1 MIWLRKINNGH
12 SDAQRNNW
20 LIVQTVQQANWHVY
34 YHYATMMLCLF
45 QYLTAPS
52 GLLLRLWWRGCAAAS
67 TKAGTRHR
75 VGMGVIIWCLTATIL
90 ECLHII
96 QMLVWLHVDAKVS
109 FGGSWII
116 AYLKEMDCL
125 KKTTNNKTLKA
136 FMTNSE
142 RYLMNE

>member
-1 MIWLRKINNGH
+1 MAAKKNNRH
-12 SDAQRNNW
+12 SDAQRNNRI
-20 LIVQTVQQANWHVY
+20 IVQTVQQANWHVCC
-34 YHYATMMLCLF
+34 HYSTIMLCLF

-52 GLLLRLWWRGCAAAS
+52 GLLLGLGWRGCTAAS

-75 VGMGVIIWCLTATIL
+75 VGMVVIIRCLTATIL

-116 AYLKEMDCL
+116 AYLKERDRCR
-125 KKTTNNKTLKA
+125 KTDAWKTLW
-136 FMTNSE
+136 
-142 RYLMNE
+142 